1 MWLYRTSQ
9 AVYRHNGAKFMSVAT
24 AVEAFERFSPALWG
38 MNPAHI
44 RDYRCSNCSWLGHA
58 ANHCCN

>member
-1 MWLYRTSQ
+1 
-9 AVYRHNGAKFMSVAT
+9 MSVAT